1 MQNQGNLQFK
11 NLKTALKKIII
22 AIDGPAASG
31 KSTTAK
37 ALAKRLGYTYI
48 DTGAM
53 YRAITLK
60 FLRSPCLDELFSN
73 ETRLKE
79 LLDKTDVHLEGE
91 NVFLDSEN
99 VSHLIRSNEVS
110 RLVSK
115 VSSLKPVREKLTA
128 CQRKIG
134 AARGVVM
141 DGRDI
146 GTVIFPDAELKI
158 FMTASVKE
166 RAKRRYE
173 ELLEKSATGTV
184 DISISELEE
193 EIAQRDKADAERAIS
208 PMRQAPDAIALDTS
222 HLSID
227 EQVEFIYERAKR
239 LIEA

>member
-1 MQNQGNLQFK
+1 MNTLPK
-11 NLKTALKKIII
+11 VDLKKIII

-37 ALAKRLGYTYI
+37 ILAKRLGYTYI

-60 FLRSPCLDELFSN
+60 FLRSPFFEELFADDA
-73 ETRLKE
+73 RLRE
-79 LLDKTDVHLEGE
+79 FLDSTEVHLEGE
-91 NVFLDSEN
+91 HVFLDREN
-99 VSHLIRSNEVS
+99 VTDLIRSNEVS

-115 VSSLKPVREKLTA
+115 VSSLKPVREKLA
-128 CQRKIG
+128 EYQRKIG
-134 AARGVVM
+134 AGKGVVM

-166 RAKRRYE
+166 RARRRYE

-184 DISISELEE
+184 EVSIAELEA
-193 EIAQRDKADAERAIS
+193 EIAERDRVDAEREIA
-208 PMRQAPDAIALDTS
+208 PMRKAPDAIALDTS

-227 EQVEFIYERAKR
+227 EQVEFIYRHAMR
-239 LIEA
+239 HIGAQA

>member
-1 MQNQGNLQFK
+1 M
-11 NLKTALKKIII
+11 KKIII

-60 FLRSPCLDELFSN
+60 FLRSPFCDELFSN
-73 ETRLKE
+73 EARLKE
-79 LLDKTDVHLEGE
+79 FLDQTDVHLEGE
-91 NVFLDSEN
+91 NVFLDCEN
-99 VSHLIRSNEVS
+99 VSHLIRSHEVS

-115 VSSLKPVREKLTA
+115 VSSLKLVREKLTV

-134 AARGVVM
+134 EARGVVM

-173 ELLEKSATGTV
+173 ELLEKSETGTV
-184 DISISELEE
+184 DITIAELEE
-193 EIAQRDKADAERAIS
+193 EIAQRDKADTERIIA
-208 PMRQAPDAIALDTS
+208 PMRKAPDAITLDTS

-227 EQVEFIYERAKR
+227 EQVQFIYERAKR
-239 LIEA
+239 LIED

>member
-1 MQNQGNLQFK
+1 M
-11 NLKTALKKIII
+11 KKIII

-37 ALAKRLGYTYI
+37 ILAKRLGYTYI

-60 FLRSPCLDELFSN
+60 FLRSPFFEELFADDA
-73 ETRLKE
+73 RLRE
-79 LLDKTDVHLEGE
+79 FLDSTEVHLEGE
-91 NVFLDSEN
+91 NVFLDREN
-99 VSHLIRSNEVS
+99 VTDLIRSNEVS

-115 VSSLKPVREKLTA
+115 VSSLKPVREKLA
-128 CQRKIG
+128 EYQRKIG
-134 AARGVVM
+134 ASKGVVM

-166 RAKRRYE
+166 RARRRYE

-184 DISISELEE
+184 EVSIAELEA
-193 EIAQRDKADAERAIS
+193 EIAERDRADAEREIA
-208 PMRQAPDAIALDTS
+208 PMRKAPDAIALDTS

-227 EQVEFIYERAKR
+227 EQVEFIYRHAMR
-239 LIEA
+239 HIGAQA

>member
-1 MQNQGNLQFK
+1 M
-11 NLKTALKKIII
+11 KKIII

-60 FLRSPCLDELFSN
+60 FLRSPHLDELFSN
-73 ETRLKE
+73 EARLKE
-79 LLDKTDVHLEGE
+79 LLDHTDVHLEGE
-91 NVFLDSEN
+91 QVFLDNEN
-99 VSHLIRSNEVS
+99 VSDLIRSHDVS

-115 VSSLKPVREKLTA
+115 VSSLKPVRDKLTEY
-128 CQRKIG
+128 QRKIG

-166 RAKRRYE
+166 RARRRYE
-173 ELLEKSATGTV
+173 ELLEKSPTGQIG
-184 DISISELEE
+184 ISIAELEQ
-193 EIAQRDKADAERAIS
+193 EIAQRDRADAERPIS

-222 HLSID
+222 NLSID
-227 EQVEFIYERAKR
+227 EQVDFIYRHAMR
-239 LIEA
+239 LITAG

>member
-1 MQNQGNLQFK
+1 MNTLPK
-11 NLKTALKKIII
+11 VALKKIII

-37 ALAKRLGYTYI
+37 ILAKRLGYTYI

-60 FLRSPCLDELFSN
+60 FLRSPFFEELFADDA
-73 ETRLKE
+73 RLKE
-79 LLDKTDVHLEGE
+79 FLDSTEVHLEGE
-91 NVFLDSEN
+91 HVFLDREN
-99 VSHLIRSNEVS
+99 VTDLIRSNEVS

-115 VSSLKPVREKLTA
+115 VSSLKPVREKLA
-128 CQRKIG
+128 EYQRKIG
-134 AARGVVM
+134 AGKGVVM

-166 RAKRRYE
+166 RARRRYE

-184 DISISELEE
+184 EVSIAELEA
-193 EIAQRDKADAERAIS
+193 EIAERDRADAEREIA
-208 PMRQAPDAIALDTS
+208 PMRKAPDAIALDTS

-227 EQVEFIYERAKR
+227 EQVEFIYRHAMR
-239 LIEA
+239 HIGAQA

>member
-1 MQNQGNLQFK
+1 M
-11 NLKTALKKIII
+11 KKIII

-60 FLRSPCLDELFSN
+60 FLRSPFLDELFSN
-73 ETRLKE
+73 EARLRE
-79 LLDKTDVHLEGE
+79 LLDNTNVHLEGE
-91 NVFLDSEN
+91 KVFLDNEN
-99 VSHLIRSNEVS
+99 VSDLIRSNEVS

-115 VSSLKPVREKLTA
+115 VSSLKLVRDKLTEY
-128 CQRKIG
+128 QRRIG

-166 RAKRRYE
+166 RARRRYE
-173 ELLEKSATGTV
+173 ELLEKSPTGSLN
-184 DISISELEE
+184 ISMAELEE
-193 EIAQRDKADAERAIS
+193 EIAQRDKADAERPIS

-222 HLSID
+222 DLSID
-227 EQVEFIYERAKR
+227 EQVDFIYRHAMR
-239 LIEA
+239 LIGEHS

>member
-1 MQNQGNLQFK
+1 MNTLPK
-11 NLKTALKKIII
+11 IALKKIII

-37 ALAKRLGYTYI
+37 ILAKRLGYTYI

-60 FLRSPCLDELFSN
+60 FLRSPFFEELFADDA
-73 ETRLKE
+73 RLRE
-79 LLDKTDVHLEGE
+79 FLDSTEVHLEGE
-91 NVFLDSEN
+91 HVFLDREN
-99 VSHLIRSNEVS
+99 VTDLIRSNEVS

-115 VSSLKPVREKLTA
+115 VSSLKPVREKLA
-128 CQRKIG
+128 EYQRKIG
-134 AARGVVM
+134 ASKGVVM

-166 RAKRRYE
+166 RARRRYE

-184 DISISELEE
+184 EVSIAELEA
-193 EIAQRDKADAERAIS
+193 EIAERDRADAEREIA
-208 PMRQAPDAIALDTS
+208 PMRKAPDAIALDTS

-227 EQVEFIYERAKR
+227 EQVEFIYRHAMQH
-239 LIEA
+239 IGAQA

>member
-1 MQNQGNLQFK
+1 M
-11 NLKTALKKIII
+11 KKIII

-60 FLRSPCLDELFSN
+60 FLRSPFLDELFSN
-73 ETRLKE
+73 EARLRE
-79 LLDKTDVHLEGE
+79 LLDNTNVHLEGE
-91 NVFLDSEN
+91 KVFLDNEN
-99 VSHLIRSNEVS
+99 VSDLIRSNEVS

-115 VSSLKPVREKLTA
+115 VSSLKLVRDKLTEY
-128 CQRKIG
+128 QRRIG

-166 RAKRRYE
+166 RARRRYE
-173 ELLEKSATGTV
+173 ELLEKSPTGSLN
-184 DISISELEE
+184 ISIAELEE
-193 EIAQRDKADAERAIS
+193 EIAQRDKADAERPIS

-222 HLSID
+222 DLSID
-227 EQVEFIYERAKR
+227 EQVDFIYRHAMR
-239 LIEA
+239 LIGEHS

>member
-1 MQNQGNLQFK
+1 MNTLPK
-11 NLKTALKKIII
+11 VALKKIII

-37 ALAKRLGYTYI
+37 ILAKRLGYTYI

-60 FLRSPCLDELFSN
+60 FLRSPFFEELFADDA
-73 ETRLKE
+73 RLRE
-79 LLDKTDVHLEGE
+79 FLDSTEVHLEGE
-91 NVFLDSEN
+91 HVFLDREN
-99 VSHLIRSNEVS
+99 VTDLIRSNEVS

-115 VSSLKPVREKLTA
+115 VSSLKPVREKLA
-128 CQRKIG
+128 EYQRKIG
-134 AARGVVM
+134 AGKGVVM

-166 RAKRRYE
+166 RARRRYE

-184 DISISELEE
+184 EVSIAELEA
-193 EIAQRDKADAERAIS
+193 EIAERDRADAEREIA
-208 PMRQAPDAIALDTS
+208 PMRKAPDAIALDTS

-227 EQVEFIYERAKR
+227 EQVEFIYRHAMR
-239 LIEA
+239 HIGAQA